1 MQCTEVHNVKSS
13 AVILHLYG
21 MHSSTV
27 VRSKAL
33 QCSAQ
38 CTCSLGHIALFGVY
52 LDVEWN
58 SLQWHVVA
66 CSPPCNLSSRSAAE
80 WRLPKPALNYL
91 LEQSLLMPIDI
102 YHTTQYTNKKKTVL
116 FDVQMVKKTN
126 RSWGQPKECCLWNQI
141 NCPLYSSIIIVIYQ
155 QVSLILTDSNTLV

>member
-80 WRLPKPALNYL
+80 WRLPKPALTTCWNNFYQCQL
-91 LEQSLLMPIDI
+91 I
-102 YHTTQYTNKKKTVL
+102 YTIQHNIPQKTVL
-116 FDVQMVKKTN
+116 FDVQMVNKTN